1 MCSGKK
7 KSLPEGWPHENERTS
22 RGSEPSTNKEVPKQY
37 YITLVNRKIR
47 FRERFL
53 CAAERKK
60 AYLKVG
66 PTKTREPVG
75 EVSKEK
81 SVRKTIADDAP
92 KSLDAIFPG
101 DFLTFFISAS
111 RIGNGH
117 FVDAPIPFC
126 DFGGNFRLESEA
138 IGPELDALEDLAAE
152 NFVARLHIGEFQVG
166 ENVRKQREEFVGDIM
181 PEIVDALRTAEKAG
195 AKDYISTAIEDGFE
209 KFVVIA
215 RIVFEVSILDEDDV
229 AGNFRKAA
237 AQGRTLSLIL
247 RLEKDAE
254 VAEVDGIRD
263 RKSTRLNSSH

>member
-1 MCSGKK
+1 M
-7 KSLPEGWPHENERTS
+7 
-22 RGSEPSTNKEVPKQY
+22 
-37 YITLVNRKIR
+37 
-47 FRERFL
+47 
-53 CAAERKK
+53 
-60 AYLKVG
+60 
-66 PTKTREPVG
+66 
-75 EVSKEK
+75 SKEK

-254 VAEVDGIRD
+254 VAEVDGISAVESGCRSFAGVLQLD
-263 RKSTRLNSSH
+263 HFFKDLAGAVGRAVVHENNLFARFGVDDAAEDFFEGGLFIVNGNDDGEFGIDKSEGIVANVGHRIGE